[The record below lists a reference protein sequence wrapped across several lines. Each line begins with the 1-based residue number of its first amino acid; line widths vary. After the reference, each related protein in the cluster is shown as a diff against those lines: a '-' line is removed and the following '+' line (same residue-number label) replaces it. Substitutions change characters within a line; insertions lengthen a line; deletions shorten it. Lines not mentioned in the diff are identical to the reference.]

1 MINERMFEGL
11 TRDQSED
18 LAGRIRKAI
27 TDNLF
32 NPEQMPAAIQQ
43 ARAAWQREQGIN
55 EAGQPA
61 DWSDIEARSSKLHQE
76 MELLARDPIGNW
88 QAIEGIQRELA
99 GLEGE
104 IQRGQRVDRLNQAR
118 EHTEELANLA
128 TEIGTLSDRYEQLAR
143 NPGAHWEK
151 MEALQKEL
159 ETKQA
164 RFEEIRTPGEE
175 S

>member
-1 MINERMFEGL
+1 MIDEKMFEGL
-11 TRDQSED
+11 TRDQAEE
-18 LAGRIRKAI
+18 LAGRIRTAI
-27 TDNLF
+27 TDNAL
-32 NPEQMPAAIQQ
+32 NPEKMPAAIQQ

-55 EAGQPA
+55 QAGQPA
-61 DWSDIEARSSKLHQE
+61 DWSDIEARGNRLHRE
-76 MELLARDPIGNW
+76 YELLARDPIGNW
-88 QAIEGIQRELA
+88 QALEGIQKELA

-118 EHTEELANLA
+118 EHTEELASLA
-128 TEIGTLSDRYEQLAR
+128 AEIGALSDRYEQLAR

-164 RFEEIRTPGEE
+164 RIEEIRTPGEE